1 LAEELLSRFE
11 PKIKNLALIPSGG
24 GRFEILVDDTLVYS
38 KLQTGRH
45 PNPGEVVELVG
56 KILQK

>member
-24 GRFEILVDDTLVYS
+24 GSFEILVDDTLVHS

-45 PNPGEVVELVG
+45 SNPGEVAELVG
-56 KILQK
+56 KIVEK

>member
-24 GRFEILVDDTLVYS
+24 GSFEILVDDTLVYS
-38 KLQTGRH
+38 LNWWEKS
-45 PNPGEVVELVG
+45 
-56 KILQK
+56 